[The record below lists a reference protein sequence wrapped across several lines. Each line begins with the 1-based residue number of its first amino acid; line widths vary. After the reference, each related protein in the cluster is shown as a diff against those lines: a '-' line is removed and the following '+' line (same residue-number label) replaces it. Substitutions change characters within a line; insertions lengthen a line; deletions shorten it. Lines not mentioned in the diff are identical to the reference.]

1 MTHLLIVDDEVHF
14 RNTLSK
20 ALRSQGHHVTTLES
34 DERLAATIAINHPD
48 VILLDLM
55 FDSGADGLDI
65 CRRLRNWSSIPVII
79 ASVRDDESTIVQLL
93 DAGADDYL
101 IKPFNISE
109 LLARVRAVQRRLNER
124 LESKTPLITIDQ
136 LTINLDEQMIYL
148 NNEPVHLTQKEF
160 GVMRV
165 LALAGGR
172 VVTYKKMLDAV
183 WGFEG
188 ADKYS
193 QVRNVVK
200 RIRRKLNEELSSPK
214 YILTDGTRG
223 YRLGALRL
231 GEDGGSNRGVEDRL
245 PDYQRLD

>member
-20 ALRSQGHHVTTLES
+20 ALHSQGHRVTAL
-34 DERLAATIAINHPD
+34 DNDDQLAATIAINRPD

-79 ASVRDDESTIVQLL
+79 ASVRDDESTIVRLL

-109 LLARVRAVQRRLNER
+109 LLARVRAVQRRMNER
-124 LESKTPLITIDQ
+124 LESKTPLIRVEQ
-136 LTINLDEQMIYL
+136 LTIDLDEQTVFL
-148 NNEPVHLTQKEF
+148 NNELVHLTQKEF

-172 VVTYKKMLDAV
+172 VVTYKAILNTV
-183 WGFEG
+183 WGLG
-188 ADKYS
+188 DADKYS
-193 QVRNVVK
+193 HVRNVVK
-200 RIRRKLNEELSSPK
+200 RIRHKLSEDLSNPK

-223 YRLGALRL
+223 YRLGTLRMAEDTGAGSAL
-231 GEDGGSNRGVEDRL
+231 
-245 PDYQRLD
+245 